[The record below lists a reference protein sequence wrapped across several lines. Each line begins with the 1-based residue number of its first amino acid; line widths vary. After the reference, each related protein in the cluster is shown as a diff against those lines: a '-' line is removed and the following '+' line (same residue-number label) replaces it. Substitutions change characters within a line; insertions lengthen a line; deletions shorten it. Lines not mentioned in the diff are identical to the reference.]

1 MGKPGVYFKF
11 VESEL
16 FGYDQT
22 KRELAELEADII
34 EETPLKEAAGGRSGI
49 SDPTARKAGK
59 LISSPEIAAMSRR
72 VKAVES
78 ALLMLGEAHRQI
90 FDYRYRKGWDWKM
103 VHMEMHVSERTYFDL
118 RRELVRAVGAK
129 MGYQV

>member
-1 MGKPGVYFKF
+1 MGKPGIYFKF

-16 FGYDQT
+16 FGYDET

-34 EETPLKEAAGGRSGI
+34 EETPLKMAGGRSGI
-49 SDPTARKAGK
+49 SDPTARKVGK

-72 VKAVES
+72 VRAVDG
-78 ALLMLGEAHRQI
+78 AMLMLGEAHREL
-90 FDYRYRKGWDWKM
+90 FDLRYRRGWDWKM

-118 RRELVRAVGAK
+118 RRELVRTVAAK
-129 MGYQV
+129 MGYRV